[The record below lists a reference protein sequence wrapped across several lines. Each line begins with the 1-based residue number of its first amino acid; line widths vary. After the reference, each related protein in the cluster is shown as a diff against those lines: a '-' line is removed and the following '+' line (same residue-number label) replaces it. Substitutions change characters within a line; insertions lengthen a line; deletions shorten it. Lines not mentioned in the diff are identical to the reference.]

1 MAEPT
6 GLIAKSGIELLTFGT
21 PNGFKA
27 SILLEELKEAYGKE
41 YTYQSIDIGKNIQ
54 KEPWYTALNPNG
66 RIPTIVDHDRNGF
79 AVFEGLAILTYL
91 TRHYDPEYKFSF
103 PVDSDDYSI
112 AEQWMSWQHGGLG
125 PMQGQANHF
134 LRAAPEK
141 IPWAIQRYVGE
152 AERLYGILD
161 ARLANRDYVAG
172 PGRGR
177 YSIADISLVGWVNAS
192 AYGTIDLAAQFPHVR
207 AWLDRL
213 LARPAVQKG
222 FTIPSGKPW
231 RFSVPT
237 VERAL
242 KGEEG
247 LEDVKE
253 ALNEVNKLV
262 ADAKEKYGYKY
273 ASP

>member
-1 MAEPT
+1 LVPA
-6 GLIAKSGIELLTFGT
+6 G
-21 PNGFKA
+21 
-27 SILLEELKEAYGKE
+27 
-41 YTYQSIDIGKNIQ
+41 
-54 KEPWYTALNPNG
+54 
-66 RIPTIVDHDRNGF
+66 
-79 AVFEGLAILTYL
+79 L
-91 TRHYDPEYKFSF
+91 TRTKR
-103 PVDSDDYSI
+103 
-112 AEQWMSWQHGGLG
+112 
-125 PMQGQANHF
+125 QGQANHF

-237 VERAL
+237 VERVL